1 VRHLSARAR
10 DERGFTMVTVM
21 GVAFCVTLL
30 SIAALSAAQ
39 GDLRPGGHDRA
50 RKVAYAAAEAGVQNY
65 LFHLGQDPN
74 YWAKCTTGAQ
84 PHAVND
90 AWNGTSPAVDPRR
103 WTTLSGGSARYT
115 IELQPANGSSA
126 CSTSNPDSSMID
138 ASSGT
143 FKIRSTGQDL
153 ATRTKR
159 SIVAT
164 FKRRSFLDYLYF
176 TDKETRA
183 PGLYGMNVP
192 SRLTRDKGASG
203 LDLIGWARAKCDRYW
218 GTDPSLGNR
227 GGQAYDGQFQ
237 KSDGTWEDISTAGPL
252 TCNEQEFKAGDV
264 IAGPVHTNDQMLI
277 DCASPAPQFGDSID
291 DAIEVSSLGQLPAS
305 PPDPNAGWR
314 GCGEPYVNFST
325 TSPARPAGTWKARAA
340 PLTLPLTNSALRRDT
355 AAAYRFKG
363 TTKIAMHGTTMTVT
377 GRREDGVMLT
387 NAPLQIPPDGV
398 VYVSTDNAPTAP
410 TLPCPPEYNAV
421 DSGAPAAACGNLELQ
436 GDYAANVTFGAE
448 NDIVVKANVTRTT
461 SGSQFLLG
469 LIAANYVR
477 VDHPVTGCSPASP
490 VTCNYRTGCTNAAG
504 SPTNVAIDAAILSLT
519 RSFIVDNWFCGAG
532 LGTLKVHGAIAQM
545 FRGPVSRDNTG
556 VAGGGTSGYA
566 KDYSYDSSLKYRAPP
581 KFLDPVQAQWRVQT
595 FSEQVPAR

>member
-1 VRHLSARAR
+1 
-10 DERGFTMVTVM
+10 
-21 GVAFCVTLL
+21 
-30 SIAALSAAQ
+30 
-39 GDLRPGGHDRA
+39 
-50 RKVAYAAAEAGVQNY
+50 
-65 LFHLGQDPN
+65 
-74 YWAKCTTGAQ
+74 
-84 PHAVND
+84 
-90 AWNGTSPAVDPRR
+90 
-103 WTTLSGGSARYT
+103 
-115 IELQPANGSSA
+115 
-126 CSTSNPDSSMID
+126 
-138 ASSGT
+138 SGT

-153 ATRTKR
+153 ATHTKR

-164 FKRRSFLDYLYF
+164 FKRKSFLDYLYF

-192 SRLTRDKGASG
+192 SRVTRDKGGSG
-203 LDLIGWARAKCDRYW
+203 LDLIGWARARCDRYW

-277 DCASPAPQFGDSID
+277 DCASPSPQFGDSID
-291 DAIEVSSLGQLPAS
+291 DAVEVSSLGQLPAS

-314 GCGEPYVNFST
+314 GCTEPYVNFST

-377 GRREDGVMLT
+377 GLREDGVMLT
-387 NAPLQIPPDGV
+387 NATVAIPADGV
-398 VYVSTDNAPTAP
+398 VYVSTNNTAP
-410 TLPCPPEYNAV
+410 SACSEYNAV
-421 DSGAPAAACGNLELQ
+421 DSGALATACGNLELQ
-436 GDYAANVTFGAE
+436 GDYAVNVTFGAE
-448 NDIVVKANVTRTT
+448 NDIVVKANVTRTS

-519 RSFIVDNWFCGAG
+519 RSFVVDNWFCGAG